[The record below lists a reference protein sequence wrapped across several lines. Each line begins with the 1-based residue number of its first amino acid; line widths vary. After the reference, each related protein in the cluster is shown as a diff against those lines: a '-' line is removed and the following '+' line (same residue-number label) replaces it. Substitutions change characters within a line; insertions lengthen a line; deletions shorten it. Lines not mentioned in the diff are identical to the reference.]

1 MGLEIDVTEGT
12 DGKAKGSVHVALT
25 GSLDTATAPAL
36 EKALAPALDGAT
48 TVVVF
53 DLAGLDFISSA
64 GLRVLMAARKRLSAR
79 KGKLLLKNP
88 RPHVQKVF
96 EIVKALPDV
105 KIFASVQELD
115 EYLASIQAHG

>member
-1 MGLEIDVTEGT
+1 MCRPQDACPRPRGRGT
-12 DGKAKGSVHVALT
+12 AGKPCAWNEARYSSSYFT
-25 GSLDTATAPAL
+25 L
-36 EKALAPALDGAT
+36 EKALAPALDGAA